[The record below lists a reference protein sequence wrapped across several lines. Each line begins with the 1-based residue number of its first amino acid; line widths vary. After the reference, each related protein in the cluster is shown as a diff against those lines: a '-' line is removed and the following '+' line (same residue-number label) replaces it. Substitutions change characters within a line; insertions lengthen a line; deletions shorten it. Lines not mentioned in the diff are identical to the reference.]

1 MQPNHF
7 GVRKDL
13 RPEALQAQ
21 QKPKRITHGHVVVH
35 DENRR
40 IRIHAPTSLASRIP
54 KGIEK
59 AMQVPL
65 ASERTSHRRPSF
77 ASTKE
82 RQIASPKPMPAD
94 FVEVTGRKI

>member
-1 MQPNHF
+1 
-7 GVRKDL
+7 
-13 RPEALQAQ
+13 
-21 QKPKRITHGHVVVH
+21 
-35 DENRR
+35 
-40 IRIHAPTSLASRIP
+40 LASRIP
-54 KGIEK
+54 TGIEK

-65 ASERTSHRRPSF
+65 ASERTSHIRPSF